1 MTATRKWSLLLV
13 ALGVAVLVLPFLFS
27 GGERPPATV
36 DESRTPWAIATHPD
50 GTSEVF
56 GLHLGVC
63 TLGEALTVLGGG
75 AEVALMLNRDRP
87 ATLEAY
93 LESISAGF
101 VTGKMVLTASLPTD
115 VTEAMQAR
123 AVKIE
128 ALPSGARR
136 LHLAADD
143 RQRAR
148 EARLDAVTFIPSVNL
163 DEATVIQRFG
173 PPGERIRPDPHSEH
187 FLYADKGLDLVL
199 DSESKELL
207 QYVAPRDFARLRTP
221 LIAVPAAANQP
232 Q

>member
-1 MTATRKWSLLLV
+1 MTSSRKWSLLLV
-13 ALGVAVLVLPFLFS
+13 VLGVAVIVLPFVFS
-27 GGERPPATV
+27 SGERPSATMQ
-36 DESRTPWAIATHPD
+36 ESRTPWAIKTHPD
-50 GTSEVF
+50 GSSEVF
-56 GLHLGVC
+56 GLHLGAS
-63 TLGEALTVLGGG
+63 TLGDALTVLGGG

-93 LESISAGF
+93 LESVSAGF
-101 VTGKMVLTASLPTD
+101 VTGKMVLTASLPTEAS
-115 VTEAMQAR
+115 EAMQAR
-123 AVKIE
+123 AVKVE

-136 LHLAADD
+136 LHLAAED

-148 EARLDAVTFIPSVNL
+148 EARLDAATFIPSVNL

-173 PPGERIRPDPHSEH
+173 PPGERIRADARSEH

-207 QYVAPRDFARLRTP
+207 QYVAPRDFDRLRAP
-221 LIAVPAAANQP
+221 LKAAQSSQP